1 MHREGARRE
10 VIYPTKTKMVRAGT
24 ECYPSELGQ
33 YNFYYP
39 DKTKKCKFI
48 SDAIVEEKSWMG
60 TDNLKAVTVSAGFID
75 NLCES
80 GNKTSIVW
88 INPEAIEVY

>member
-1 MHREGARRE
+1 MK
-10 VIYPTKTKMVRAGT
+10 YPTRTKMVRAGT

-39 DKTKKCKFI
+39 DKTQKCEFI
-48 SDAIVEEKSWMG
+48 SDAVVEEKNWVGS
-60 TDNLKAVTVSAGFID
+60 DNLRAVAVPRGFVSHS
-75 NLCES
+75 CES
-80 GNKTSIVW
+80 TNKTSIVW